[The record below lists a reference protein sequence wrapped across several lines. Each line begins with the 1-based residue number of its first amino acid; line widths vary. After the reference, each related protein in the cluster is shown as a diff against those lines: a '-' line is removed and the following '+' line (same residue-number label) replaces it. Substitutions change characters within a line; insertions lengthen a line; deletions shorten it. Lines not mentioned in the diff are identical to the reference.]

1 MNIVENP
8 YRVIVEVVR
17 VIVDIEGQATCVVI
31 KGLVCVFA
39 SFTRQK

>member
-17 VIVDIEGQATCVVI
+17 VIVDIERQATCVVFEEM
-31 KGLVCVFA
+31 VCVFK
-39 SFTRQK
+39 SFTKQK

>member
-17 VIVDIEGQATCVVI
+17 VIVDIERQATCVVFEEMVWI
-31 KGLVCVFA
+31 KKL
-39 SFTRQK
+39 SL